1 MIVQI
6 CCNVGGSIMV
16 LIGKSVKLNEEQIQD
31 LHEIG
36 KRKDRKFSFLVR
48 KAIDAY
54 IETNNDLLSK
64 KPSIR

>member
-6 CCNVGGSIMV
+6 CCNVGGLIMG

-31 LHEIG
+31 LNEIG

-54 IETNNDLLSK
+54 IETNKDLLSK
-64 KPSIR
+64 KPSTR

>member
-1 MIVQI
+1 
-6 CCNVGGSIMV
+6 MV

>member
-6 CCNVGGSIMV
+6 CYNVGSLIMV

-31 LHEIG
+31 LNEIG

-64 KPSIR
+64 KTIHR

>member
-1 MIVQI
+1 
-6 CCNVGGSIMV
+6 MV

-31 LHEIG
+31 LNEIG
-36 KRKDRKFSFLVR
+36 KMKDRKFSFLVR

-64 KPSIR
+64 KPSPR